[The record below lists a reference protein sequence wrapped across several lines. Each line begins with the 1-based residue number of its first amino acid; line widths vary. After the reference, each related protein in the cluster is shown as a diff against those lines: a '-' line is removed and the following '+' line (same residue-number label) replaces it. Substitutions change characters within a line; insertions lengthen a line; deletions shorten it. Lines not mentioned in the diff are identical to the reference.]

1 VAVVLEDQVL
11 LVQPKELMVQ
21 IQFLVRSHLLV
32 VVEVEEMTQINL
44 VPQEVQV
51 AEELMVE
58 QVAQEIRLQ

>member
-1 VAVVLEDQVL
+1 MLEDQVP

-44 VPQEVQV
+44 VPQEAQV
-51 AEELMVE
+51 VEELMVE

>member
-1 VAVVLEDQVL
+1 
-11 LVQPKELMVQ
+11 MVQ

-44 VPQEVQV
+44 VPQEAQV